1 VDEESIAREELTATL
16 FAINDLRDDVREIRG
31 CSRRTTMAKPRKMTP
46 EELAERERRSQEF
59 RQLLEKRKQRDAEFA
74 AARKRQAG

>member
-1 VDEESIAREELTATL
+1 
-16 FAINDLRDDVREIRG
+16 
-31 CSRRTTMAKPRKMTP
+31 MAKPRKMTP
-46 EELAERERRSQEF
+46 EELAERERRSKEF

>member
-1 VDEESIAREELTATL
+1 VVAQ
-16 FAINDLRDDVREIRG
+16 G
-31 CSRRTTMAKPRKMTP
+31 G
-46 EELAERERRSQEF
+46 RRSQEI